1 LVAVA
6 PLVQYC
12 VHTAWMAL
20 RSAASCSAAE
30 VEEMAG
36 EVFATELLLLVV
48 QSGEEG
54 SAGPLV
60 GDVLAGDEVLAVA
73 RADVELAMAGV
84 REGRV

>member
-20 RSAASCSAAE
+20 RSAASWSAAE

-36 EVFATELLLLVV
+36 EGLATELLLVV

-84 REGRV
+84 PEGRV